1 MTGSAVECA
10 ANGAVIPKIEIPNI
24 PVSEA
29 MSRATDETPQTT
41 LCGKHRELTPTERT
55 AIKKL
60 VKGLCANYDREQGGC
75 LLLDDNCYMFYGV
88 AYTNTGMCKY
98 FRKAVLP
105 TDPILEAVLTSEAV
119 IETRLCPICG
129 EAFPMNG
136 KQAYCTDACA
146 HNALLKQKR
155 DYIRKRRGKV

>member
-1 MTGSAVECA
+1 MTGGAVECA
-10 ANGAVIPKIEIPNI
+10 ADGAVNPTTEVQNVAIDD
-24 PVSEA
+24 
-29 MSRATDETPQTT
+29 MPQMT
-41 LCGKHRELTPTERT
+41 LYTKPRELTRSER
-55 AIKKL
+55 AAMLKL
-60 VKGLCANYDREQGGC
+60 VKSSCTNYDREQGGC

-105 TDPILEAVLTSEAV
+105 TDPILEAVLTSETA

-129 EAFPMNG
+129 EAFPING
-136 KQAYCTDACA
+136 KQAYCSDDCA